1 MVPLA
6 GVIRPY
12 LVCRPIFSQPMNFAL
27 LTYRTRNIGDEI
39 QSLAARQYLPRV
51 DCLVDREHLNDF
63 AAAVPAKIILNGWFA
78 HRPENW
84 PPAPGLL
91 PLFVSFHLS
100 DEVLPMNVSG
110 LRAAQHLLQG
120 EPLAYLRA
128 HAPIGCR
135 DEATVE
141 RLIAAGVPAYFSG
154 CLTLT
159 LPDPCPGAPREDI
172 VCCVDVSP
180 AVRQHVAAQTDAR
193 LVTLSHAIDP
203 DAPAAARFERAE
215 AVLATYARSRLVVT
229 SLLHCALPCL
239 AFGTP
244 VLFVDAVKD
253 RYRISGLLNLLNH
266 ATEAD
271 VLRGAAAIDWRDP
284 AANPVDI
291 SRLASDLRQRC
302 QTFAASQPRDP

>member
-1 MVPLA
+1 MTTLPRIVGQHLIPMQ
-6 GVIRPY
+6 
-12 LVCRPIFSQPMNFAL
+12 IFSQPMNFAL
-27 LTYRTRNIGDEI
+27 LTYRTRNIGDDI
-39 QSLAARQYLPRV
+39 QSVAARQYLPRV
-51 DCLVDREHLNDF
+51 DGLVDREHLNGF
-63 AAAVPAKIILNGWFA
+63 AAAAPAKIILNGWFA

-84 PPAPGLL
+84 PPAPGLR

-100 DEVLPMNVSG
+100 DEVLPLNVRG
-110 LRAAQHLLQG
+110 LSAARHLLQG

-135 DEATVE
+135 DEVTVA
-141 RLIAAGVPAYFSG
+141 RLHAAGVPAYFSG

-159 LPDPCPGAPREDI
+159 LQDPCPGAPREDI

-193 LVTLSHAIDP
+193 LVTLSHAIDHE
-203 DAPAAARFERAE
+203 APAAVRFARAE
-215 AVLATYARSRLVVT
+215 AALATYARAQLVVT
-229 SLLHCALPCL
+229 SRLHCALPCL

-271 VLRGAAAIDWRDP
+271 VLRGAADIDWRTP
-284 AANPVDI
+284 AANAADI
-291 SRLASDLRQRC
+291 SGMAADLRQRC
-302 QTFAASQPRDP
+302 QAFVASQDRDP